1 MNARQRDFDD
11 RQRGKFMDSEVMQ
24 DNEIQVPDN
33 PVTENKVADIHAARK
48 IFSRVGF
55 SFFMLAFVSVVMQT
69 AVIYFV
75 DWAFPNWSPSS
86 LAYYALMLLPMYL
99 VAAPIC
105 VLLLSRLEP
114 KPMEQ
119 KSLTFGAFLGFLVMC
134 LPVMYAGNLLGTL
147 ITQWMADK
155 TGSAS
160 TESISSLIMG
170 SDLLSNFIF
179 VGMVAPIIEELLF
192 RKFLI
197 DRIVKYGEG
206 IAILTSALMFGLF
219 HGNFTQFFYAF
230 GLGLMFAFVYC
241 RTGKV
246 RYSIGLHMIINTLG
260 AVLAP
265 FLLSKIDY
273 NALDRISQLDKN
285 DPRITEIAIDIMP
298 GLLPL
303 ILYAVVLIIMAIVG
317 LVLLIVR
324 RKRFT
329 LEKAEL
335 PIPKG
340 KRMLTVWINVG
351 MIFFFFACC
360 GLFVLSSLN

>member
-1 MNARQRDFDD
+1 
-11 RQRGKFMDSEVMQ
+11 
-24 DNEIQVPDN
+24 
-33 PVTENKVADIHAARK
+33 
-48 IFSRVGF
+48 
-55 SFFMLAFVSVVMQT
+55 MLAFVSVVMQT
-69 AVIYFV
+69 AVIQFV

-105 VLLLSRLEP
+105 VLFLSKLEP

-147 ITQWMADK
+147 ITQVMADK
-155 TGSAS
+155 TGSSS
-160 TESISSLIMG
+160 TDSISSLILG

-179 VGMVAPIIEELLF
+179 VGMVAPIVEELLF
-192 RKFLI
+192 RKLLI
-197 DRIVKYGEG
+197 DRVVKYGEG
-206 IAILTSALMFGLF
+206 IAIVTSALMFGLF

-241 RTGKV
+241 RTGKL

-260 AVLAP
+260 SVLAP
-265 FLLSKIDY
+265 YVLSKIDLD
-273 NALDRISQLDKN
+273 ALEIISQMKPD
-285 DPRITEIAIDIMP
+285 DPKMTEMAIDVMP
-298 GLLPL
+298 GLLL
-303 ILYAVVLIIMAIVG
+303 VLAYAGVLLVMAIVG

-360 GLFVLSSLN
+360 GLFVLSSLS